1 MRKCSL
7 LQECSVTT
15 MLDTSKAVGMSGSM
29 RESVA
34 YDRKTATSRPCDT
47 CCEPMRFDYH
57 YSHEPYQ
64 YRAYAICSKNH
75 VVEF

>member
-1 MRKCSL
+1 
-7 LQECSVTT
+7 
-15 MLDTSKAVGMSGSM
+15 MSGSM

-34 YDRKTATSRPCDT
+34 YDRTLATSRPCDT
-47 CCEPMRFDYH
+47 CREPMRFDYH
-57 YSHEPYQ
+57 YSHEPYS

>member
-1 MRKCSL
+1 MP
-7 LQECSVTT
+7 
-15 MLDTSKAVGMSGSM
+15 GSM

-47 CCEPMRFDYH
+47 CREPMRFDYH
-57 YSHEPYQ
+57 YSHEPYS

>member
-1 MRKCSL
+1 M
-7 LQECSVTT
+7 TT
-15 MLDTSKAVGMSGSM
+15 MLDTSKDLGMPGSM

-34 YDRKTATSRPCDT
+34 YDRTLATSRPCDT
-47 CCEPMRFDYH
+47 CREPMRFDYH
-57 YSHEPYQ
+57 YSREPYS